1 MNGKSGLSISRRE
14 FARRA
19 AIVSAVSLMPPGTLQ
34 AGSAVAQPLPQ
45 QPPEIPSLS
54 PETQAEAEARFQAI
68 LAVYGARFSDA
79 QKLELRRLCFLG
91 QPPLDRLRSYP
102 IENGD
107 APALYLK
114 PLMEREKKFE
124 SPPISSK
131 SKSSAKKS

>member
-19 AIVSAVSLMPPGTLQ
+19 AIVSAASLVPPGTMQ

-45 QPPEIPSLS
+45 QPPETPSLS
-54 PETQAEAEARFQAI
+54 PESQAEAEARYQAI

-79 QKLELRRLCFLG
+79 QKPELRQLCFLA
-91 QPPLDRLRSYP
+91 QPPLDRLRAYP

-114 PLMEREKKFE
+114 PLMERETKLG
-124 SPPISSK
+124 PPPVSSK
-131 SKSSAKKS
+131 SKSSPKKS

>member
-19 AIVSAVSLMPPGTLQ
+19 AIVSAASLVPPGALH
-34 AGSAVAQPLPQ
+34 ADSAVAQPLPQ
-45 QPPEIPSLS
+45 QPPETPQLS
-54 PETQAEAEARFQAI
+54 PESQAEAEARYQAI

-79 QKLELRRLCFLG
+79 QKPELRRLCFLA
-91 QPPLDRLRSYP
+91 QPPLDRLRAYP

-114 PLMEREKKFE
+114 PLMEREKKIE
-124 SPPISSK
+124 PPPVSSK
-131 SKSSAKKS
+131 SKSPAKKS

>member
-19 AIVSAVSLMPPGTLQ
+19 AIVSAASLVPPGTLQ
-34 AGSAVAQPLPQ
+34 VDSAVARPSPQ
-45 QPPEIPSLS
+45 QPPKTPSLS
-54 PETQAEAEARFQAI
+54 PESQAEAEARFQAI

-79 QKLELRRLCFLG
+79 QKPELRRLCFMA
-91 QPPLDRLRSYP
+91 QPPLDRLRVYP

-114 PLMEREKKFE
+114 PLMEREKKLE
-124 SPPISSK
+124 PPPVSSK
-131 SKSSAKKS
+131 TKSSAKQP